1 MEKVVFSG
9 VVFQVS
15 WICCLEGSCLKGKFL
30 QDISLASR
38 DRGRAESDR
47 LSTANTHGEI
57 PQMGS
62 WEETMQMT
70 SMTLRQLGVMV
81 KGEPTWKMSCC
92 FWLLNIPDAGLW
104 EARESEFGVLL
115 AAQED
120 IELSLDL
127 DTGLGA

>member
-1 MEKVVFSG
+1 MTMEKVVFSG

-62 WEETMQMT
+62 WEETMVGGKRMA
-70 SMTLRQLGVMV
+70 LVGH
-81 KGEPTWKMSCC
+81 
-92 FWLLNIPDAGLW
+92 A
-104 EARESEFGVLL
+104 ES
-115 AAQED
+115 
-120 IELSLDL
+120 
-127 DTGLGA
+127 T